1 MTGRAAVK
9 RSPLAGM
16 ALPEGLREVPFL
28 AQVDLRAEPGDAA
41 LLERFALAL
50 GHPLPLD
57 PNTASGREGQ
67 HALWLGPDEWLL
79 VGAEGTEATI
89 EARCRA
95 ALGTALGSVVDVS
108 ANRTALELSGPA
120 ARSVLETSCSLDLH
134 PRTFAAGRCAQTSLA
149 RIPVILP
156 QLTEEPRYR
165 ILVRPSFAIHLA
177 TWLRDACAGGGRAAP
192 TLQ

>member
-1 MTGRAAVK
+1 MVSLFNERDYYSDG
-9 RSPLAGM
+9 
-16 ALPEGLREVPFL
+16 
-28 AQVDLRAEPGDAA
+28 GDA
-41 LLERFALAL
+41 LTRISVY
-50 GHPLPLD
+50 GQCGLPFF
-57 PNTASGREGQ
+57 P
-67 HALWLGPDEWLL
+67 
-79 VGAEGTEATI
+79 TI

-149 RIPVILP
+149 RIPVILH

-177 TWLRDACAGGGRAAP
+177 TWLKDAWAGVGMAAP
-192 TLQ
+192 PRQ